1 MKQVIMWFVEN
12 EIAQGLLK
20 DGFKEGDVIVVDTDG
35 TKQLTFRNWRGLVIQ
50 LLLGILMQLLIQSND
65 QWKPCSYPKRSEVP

>member
-65 QWKPCSYPKRSEVP
+65 QWNPCSYPKRSEVP